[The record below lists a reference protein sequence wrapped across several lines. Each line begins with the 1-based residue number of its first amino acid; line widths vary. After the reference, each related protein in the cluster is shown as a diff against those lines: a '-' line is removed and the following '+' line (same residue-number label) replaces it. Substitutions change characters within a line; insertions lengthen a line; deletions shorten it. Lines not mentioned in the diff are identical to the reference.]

1 MNANTRSNGATLA
14 LGLVDGALLGFLALI
29 FFVTGLIGLVVI
41 VSLSYAAFRSLP
53 LASGMLVGAG
63 GVVGTLLVRQMIL
76 ICNEPDRA
84 ACPPGGL
91 AIAAAFGIGLLLL
104 ELLLGALSMRNLPN
118 TV

>member
-1 MNANTRSNGATLA
+1 MSATRSLRATWF

-29 FFVTGLIGLVVI
+29 FFIVGLIGLAVI
-41 VSLSYAAFRSLP
+41 VAVSYAIFRSVP
-53 LASGMLVGAG
+53 LVSGMLVGAG
-63 GVVGTLLVRQMIL
+63 GVIGVLLVRQIIL

-91 AIAAAFGIGLLLL
+91 AIAAAYGIGLLLL
-104 ELLLGALSMRNLPN
+104 GLLLIGLSMRK

>member
-1 MNANTRSNGATLA
+1 MSATRSLRATWV

-29 FFVTGLIGLVVI
+29 FFIVGLIGLAFI
-41 VSLSYAAFRSLP
+41 VAVSYAIFRSVP
-53 LASGMLVGAG
+53 LVSGMLVGAG
-63 GVVGTLLVRQMIL
+63 GVIGVLLVRQIIL

-91 AIAAAFGIGLLLL
+91 AMAAAYGIGLLLL
-104 ELLLGALSMRNLPN
+104 GLLLIGLSMRK

>member
-1 MNANTRSNGATLA
+1 MSATRSLRATWF

-29 FFVTGLIGLVVI
+29 FFIVGLIGLAVI
-41 VSLSYAAFRSLP
+41 VAVSYAIFRSVP
-53 LASGMLVGAG
+53 LVSGMLVGAG
-63 GVVGTLLVRQMIL
+63 GVIGVLLVRQIIL

-91 AIAAAFGIGLLLL
+91 AMAAAYGIGLLLL
-104 ELLLGALSMRNLPN
+104 GLLLIGLSMRK